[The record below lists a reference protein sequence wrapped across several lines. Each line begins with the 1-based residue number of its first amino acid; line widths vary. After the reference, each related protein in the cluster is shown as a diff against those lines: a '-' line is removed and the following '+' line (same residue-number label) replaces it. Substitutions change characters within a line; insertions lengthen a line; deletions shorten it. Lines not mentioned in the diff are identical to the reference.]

1 MLSLGWFPLVGM
13 FCLAMATVAAGI
25 MRYKGRSAEEGR

>member
-1 MLSLGWFPLVGM
+1 MLSLGRFPLVGM

-25 MRYKGRSAEEGR
+25 MQYKVRRAEERR